1 MLKLLQKLLKRP
13 LEKLGARMGINAC
26 AVTGLFTTLVNSIP
40 TFGSMEQMDARGR
53 VLNAAFAVSAAFAF
67 GDHLGFTA
75 GVCPDYLLPM
85 LAGKLLSALSALALA
100 LLLTRKMPTAQEE
113 IA

>member
-1 MLKLLQKLLKRP
+1 
-13 LEKLGARMGINAC
+13 MGINAC